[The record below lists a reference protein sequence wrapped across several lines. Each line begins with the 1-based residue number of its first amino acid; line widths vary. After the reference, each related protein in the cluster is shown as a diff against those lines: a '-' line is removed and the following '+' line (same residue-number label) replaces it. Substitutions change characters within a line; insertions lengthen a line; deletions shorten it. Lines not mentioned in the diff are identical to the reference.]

1 MRLWT
6 VIIAVVLAA
15 GCSSYEVSQTGRR
28 YTDQAVSTTAITK
41 AVQSMKIPEKI
52 RGKQVFVETV
62 SAGAQDEK
70 YLKRCLEVR
79 LLASGV
85 KLAADAKSADYIM
98 IVMVEMCGTDVSK
111 SNIEFPVPLAWGE
124 VILYAS
130 MEEKGYTRFRPY
142 LMDAADQ
149 VNAEPLAFGVGE
161 AQYKRIKIGALN
173 ITRTDIYEQEEGL
186 EGLLQGLGLH

>member
-1 MRLWT
+1 MRVWA
-6 VIIAVVLAA
+6 VILAVVFAA

-28 YTDQAVSTTAITK
+28 FTDQAVSTTSITK
-41 AVQSMKIPEKI
+41 AVQSMEIPEKI

-85 KLAADAKSADYIM
+85 KLATDPKSADYIL

-142 LMDAADQ
+142 LMEAENQ
-149 VNAEPLAFGVGE
+149 VNAEPLDFAIG
-161 AQYKRIKIGALN
+161 QSKYKRIKMGVLN
-173 ITRTDIYEQEEGL
+173 VTRTDIYKQEEGVG
-186 EGLLQGLGLH
+186 GLLKGVGFD